1 MKREWTLLA
10 APVRTIY
17 GRFWRESWP
26 ALAGVALMVLV
37 AAIAE
42 VATPYYFSRLI
53 DTLNVDLVSG
63 LAFSFVLYAALLGF
77 AGAVSRMTNYIAW
90 GVAQSLTFIV
100 GTSFF
105 ERIVN
110 KRVAFFIEH
119 NPVAIQKARS
129 EGEEALFVFV
139 ELGIIAL
146 LPALLNIALGMA
158 VLGAVIDPEIILI
171 VLVYGVVFVGLTY
184 VANRWTAPY
193 LDKAVEADQDNAEF
207 VGNAINAMETLRY
220 FNGDKWIAENFSRKA
235 EAVRTSWRQWS
246 GRRMVYALG
255 VSVAL
260 AVQLAVTFLLLIPR
274 YEAGELSV
282 GDIVLIN
289 TLMMQLNQPFEM
301 VGSAIDDLV
310 RSFAKLVPFA
320 RMWAEPEDSD
330 AAGRL
335 TVGEGRLEFV
345 DVSVSYGDNPVVDR
359 QGFVAQRG
367 HLTFIT
373 GPTGAGKST
382 LFKLAL
388 KALEPSGGRIIV
400 DRTDLAT
407 VSRAN
412 WYAAIGVVPQEVML
426 LNDTLAANIV
436 LGRERDAAKLERA
449 TRLASIHSF
458 ITGLPE
464 GFETTVGERGMKLS
478 GGERQRIA
486 IARALYESPEFLFL
500 DEASSALDEATEAAI
515 MAELR
520 TLSAQTTIVAI
531 THRKSVIAETDTVVR
546 LKARKPRIE
555 SALQGADGPA
565 I

>member
-1 MKREWTLLA
+1 MKGEWARLA
-10 APVRTIY
+10 APVRSIY

-53 DTLNVDLVSG
+53 DALNADLVTG

-77 AGAVSRMTNYIAW
+77 AGAVSRMTSYIAW
-90 GVAQSLTFIV
+90 GVAQTLTFIV

-110 KRVAFFIEH
+110 KRVSFFIEH
-119 NPVAIQKARS
+119 NPVAIQKARE

-139 ELGIIAL
+139 QLGIIVL
-146 LPALLNIALGMA
+146 LPALLNIGLGVA
-158 VLGAVIDPEIILI
+158 VLGAVIDPEIIVI
-171 VLVYGVVFVGLTY
+171 VLVYGAVFIALTY
-184 VANRWTAPY
+184 AANRWTAPY
-193 LDKAVEADQDNAEF
+193 LDKAVEADQDNAAF

-235 EAVRTSWRQWS
+235 GTVRTSWRQWS
-246 GRRMVYALG
+246 GRRMIYALG

-260 AVQLAVTFLLLIPR
+260 AVQLAITFLLLIPR

-301 VGSAIDDLV
+301 VGSAIDDIV
-310 RSFAKLVPFA
+310 RSFAKLAPFA
-320 RMWAEPEDSD
+320 RMWAEPEESD
-330 AAGRL
+330 AVGRL
-335 TVGEGRLEFV
+335 AVGEGRLEFA
-345 DVSVSYGDNPVVDR
+345 DVSVSYGDTPVVNR
-359 QGFVAQRG
+359 QGLVAERG
-367 HLTFIT
+367 RLTFIT

-388 KALEPSGGRIIV
+388 KALEPSDGRITV
-400 DRTDLAT
+400 DGTDLAT
-407 VSRAN
+407 VSRAS

-426 LNDTLAANIV
+426 LNDTLASNIV
-436 LGRERDAAKLERA
+436 LGRQRDAAKLERA
-449 TRLASIHSF
+449 TRLASIHGF

-520 TLSAQTTIVAI
+520 TLSHATTIIAI
-531 THRKSVIAETDTVVR
+531 THRKSVIADTDSVVR
-546 LKARKPRIE
+546 LKASRPRGE
-555 SALQGADGPA
+555 SALQSAPGPA

>member
-1 MKREWTLLA
+1 MKGEWVLVA
-10 APVRTIY
+10 APVRAIY

-26 ALAGVALMVLV
+26 ALVGVALMVVV

-53 DTLNVDLVSG
+53 DTLNADLVTG
-63 LAFSFVLYAALLGF
+63 MAFSFVLYAALLGF
-77 AGAVSRMTNYIAW
+77 AGAVSHMTSYIAW
-90 GVAQSLTFIV
+90 GVAQSLNFIV

-119 NPVAIQKARS
+119 NPVAIQKARA

-139 ELGIIAL
+139 QLGIIVL
-146 LPALLNIALGMA
+146 LPALLNIGLGAA
-158 VLGAVIDPEIILI
+158 VLGTVIDPEIILI
-171 VLVYGVVFVGLTY
+171 VLAYGAVFIALTY
-184 VANRWTAPY
+184 VANRWTAPF
-193 LDKAVEADQDNAEF
+193 LEKAVEADQDNAAF

-220 FNGDKWIAENFSRKA
+220 FNGDRWIAENFSSKA
-235 EAVRTSWRQWS
+235 GQVRTAWRQWS
-246 GRRMVYALG
+246 ARRMIYAAG
-255 VSVAL
+255 ISVAL
-260 AVQLAVTFLLLIPR
+260 AVQLAVTFLILIPR
-274 YEAGELSV
+274 YEAGQLSV

-289 TLMMQLNQPFEM
+289 TLMMQLNRPFEM
-301 VGSAIDDLV
+301 VGSAIDDIV
-310 RSFAKLVPFA
+310 RSFAKLVPFG
-320 RMWAEPEDSD
+320 RMWAEPEDDD
-330 AAGRL
+330 AAGRF
-335 TVGEGRLEFV
+335 TVDGGRLEFAHV
-345 DVSVSYGDNPVVDR
+345 SRRYGDTPVVEDVS
-359 QGFVAQRG
+359 FVAERG
-367 HLTFIT
+367 RLTFIT

-388 KALEPSGGRIIV
+388 KALEPEQGRITV
-400 DRTDLAT
+400 DGMDLAT
-407 VSRAN
+407 VGRAS

-436 LGRERDAAKLERA
+436 LGRDRDAAKLERA
-449 TRLASIHSF
+449 TQLASIHKF
-458 ITGLPE
+458 IVSQPD
-464 GFETTVGERGMKLS
+464 GFETNVGERGLKLS

-486 IARALYESPEFLFL
+486 IARALYDSPEFLFL

-520 TLSAQTTIVAI
+520 TLSAQTTIIAI

-546 LKARKPRIE
+546 LKARKPRGE
-555 SALQGADGPA
+555 SALQGEVDPA